1 MKDAHLFHSV
11 RKGAVALS
19 SRRFSRQLLCGVA
32 LLGLGGCLM
41 VGPKYHPPKDW
52 APPHYDLH
60 NGSNQASKEVMKGNG
75 RGPHGAN
82 AAPEDKTNEK
92 ASPASVVTE
101 LPMADAWWKT
111 FHDPELTSLEERV
124 ATQNLSFLLATQN
137 LAQSRAQMII
147 AGAERFP
154 NLSAYGTYVRSQHSS
169 KQLQEIFKRVGKGFP
184 DLPSQ
189 EANFLQGS
197 QEAQVPLL
205 NQWQDKIDA
214 TYEIDLWG
222 RVAYQYQAAKYL
234 MKMSEE
240 ERRSILIARQADMA
254 RDYLQLRGDQK
265 RQHILADSHATVQ
278 NLLSLAQS
286 RYKSGLVTELD
297 VDSMKARLHGIEA
310 QQANLDET
318 VAREQN
324 AIALLLGMPPQSLNE
339 ELGRTADVPTVPP
352 FVPAGLPS
360 ELAHRRPDIREAEEH
375 LRETVAEV
383 GEATADFYPKVT
395 VTADFGFQ
403 TLSFRDLG
411 FWNARAWN
419 VGPSISLP
427 IFQGGRL
434 YGQLRLKKAAQR
446 AAAVEYRQTVLQ
458 AWNEV
463 DNALQAYHDEQIH
476 HEGLAKT
483 VDDEKRALSLATSQ
497 YRAGLATYLS
507 VLEAQEKLQ
516 EAQLDLAAS
525 DSAFA
530 TDMARLYNALGG
542 GWSETLPDEEQVSQ
556 TVRQAK
562 P

>member
-60 NGSNQASKEVMKGNG
+60 NGSNQASKEAVKGNA

-111 FHDPELTSLEERV
+111 FHDAELTSLEDRV

-184 DLPSQ
+184 DLPAQ

-222 RVAYQYQAAKYL
+222 RVAYQYRAAKYL

-265 RQHILADSHATVQ
+265 RQRILADSHATVQ

-339 ELGRTADVPTVPP
+339 ELGRTADVPVVPP

-434 YGQLRLKKAAQR
+434 YGQLRLKKAEQR

-483 VDDEKRALSLATSQ
+483 VDDEKRALTLATSQ

-516 EAQLDLAAS
+516 ESQLDLAAS

-542 GWSETLPDEEQVSQ
+542 GWSEVLPDEEQVSQ
-556 TVRQAK
+556 AARQAT